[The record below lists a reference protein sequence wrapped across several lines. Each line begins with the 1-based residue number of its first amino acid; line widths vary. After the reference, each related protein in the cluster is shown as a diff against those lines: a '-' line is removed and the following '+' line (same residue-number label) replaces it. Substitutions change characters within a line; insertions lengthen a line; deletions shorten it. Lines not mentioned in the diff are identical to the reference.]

1 MVASNEIIK
10 IMVKSAKSYEVTIS
24 LVKPSWNVQ
33 MVRKHNSTFT
43 AGLRIKWQS
52 KKGIQLRNSTPTTPQ
67 WSQCRC
73 DRSTFGMGIGGCK
86 MVAATMDRMKS
97 MNIMWLVQRL
107 INVSK
112 TLRCGLKV
120 AYLKCKSRTY
130 QASRAWAKIA
140 PVDVDDRHVQEN
152 SNWNLRFRQVS
163 RGKTSSSTVAADVV
177 LVPSCW
183 VMLQSCCAVKIFRCH
198 RNGLPRACRDK
209 LCPRRQDGG
218 LG

>member
-1 MVASNEIIK
+1 MFLCSNPIQSHRLSHVSWSNLINRNKNHVHRCCFMVASNEIIK

-24 LVKPSWNVQ
+24 LFKPSWNVQ

-112 TLRCGLKV
+112 TVRCGLKV
-120 AYLKCKSRTY
+120 AYLKCKSRT
-130 QASRAWAKIA
+130 
-140 PVDVDDRHVQEN
+140 
-152 SNWNLRFRQVS
+152 
-163 RGKTSSSTVAADVV
+163 
-177 LVPSCW
+177 
-183 VMLQSCCAVKIFRCH
+183 
-198 RNGLPRACRDK
+198 
-209 LCPRRQDGG
+209 
-218 LG
+218 

>member
-52 KKGIQLRNSTPTTPQ
+52 KKGIQLRNNTPTTPQ

-73 DRSTFGMGIGGCK
+73 DRSTFGMGIGSCK

-112 TLRCGLKV
+112 TVRCGLKV
-120 AYLKCKSRTY
+120 AYLNAKAGRSR
-130 QASRAWAKIA
+130 QAVHGPKLLPLMWMIVMCRKIVIEILDSDKWVA
-140 PVDVDDRHVQEN
+140 ARHHLPQ
-152 SNWNLRFRQVS
+152 WLL
-163 RGKTSSSTVAADVV
+163 TSS
-177 LVPSCW
+177 
-183 VMLQSCCAVKIFRCH
+183 
-198 RNGLPRACRDK
+198 
-209 LCPRRQDGG
+209 
-218 LG
+218 